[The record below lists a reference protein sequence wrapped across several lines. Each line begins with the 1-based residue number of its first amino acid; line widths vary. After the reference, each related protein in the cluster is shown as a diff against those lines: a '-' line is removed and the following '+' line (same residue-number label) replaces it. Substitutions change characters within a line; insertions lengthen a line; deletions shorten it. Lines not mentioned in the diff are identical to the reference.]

1 GRISDSLFLSKL
13 LVNLL
18 GYSWARVFPRFLQA
32 SFASSSGSSLQST
45 PSCIRF
51 APASLQEA
59 SQFRIHSPSPQPYEP
74 KRPIFF
80 PDKPFLQSSNIGAN
94 SVSSSSSSPIEGQPK
109 AMASY
114 SAILSPEKAAASNTS

>member
-1 GRISDSLFLSKL
+1 YGWGDGEWMRNWEASCKEAGA
-13 LVNLL
+13 NLI
-18 GYSWARVFPRFLQA
+18 
-32 SFASSSGSSLQST
+32 T
-45 PSCIRF
+45 PSCIKF

-114 SAILSPEKAAASNTS
+114 SAILSPEKAAASNTSASAPASFIPCSTS